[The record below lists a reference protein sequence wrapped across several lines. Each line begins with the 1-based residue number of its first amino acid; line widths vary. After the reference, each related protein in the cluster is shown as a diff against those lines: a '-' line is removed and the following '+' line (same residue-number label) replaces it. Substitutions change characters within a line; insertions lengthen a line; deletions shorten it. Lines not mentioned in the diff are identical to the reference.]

1 MIEEM
6 GVDRNMEEILRA
18 ADQAEMT
25 EMEFRE
31 FLAQRGCSE
40 EEIEDYK
47 KDVNDITIQTGPHLG
62 GFNQRISVPELIQC
76 IGAVSAYCIG
86 GGYLAKKG

>member
-1 MIEEM
+1 MKRW
-6 GVDRNMEEILRA
+6 G
-18 ADQAEMT
+18 
-25 EMEFRE
+25 E

-62 GFNQRISVPELIQC
+62 GFNETISVPELIQC

-86 GGYLAKKG
+86 SRYLRGKEMNVERRTSNVEF